1 MSVLPASA
9 IGSAR
14 FRVSG
19 GLSLIPRNA
28 GIGLLT
34 LYRASISRL
43 YGDVCRYYPSCSA
56 YAVTAVQQHGLVRG
70 SGMAAARIARCHPWA
85 VGGEDD
91 VRPHPDFPYDLTS
104 RGFVVPR
111 RKD

>member
-9 IGSAR
+9 IGSAPFRMAGGFR
-14 FRVSG
+14 F
-19 GLSLIPRNA
+19 LPRNA
-28 GIGLLT
+28 GILMLIA
-34 LYRASISRL
+34 YRATISRL

-56 YAVTAVQQHGLVRG
+56 YGLTAVQQHGLVRG
-70 SGMAAARIARCHPWA
+70 SGMAVSRIARCHPWA

-91 VRPHPDFPYDLTS
+91 VRPSPDLSFDLTP